1 MARFPCYD
9 AALNPKLPQFALATL
24 LIAWLAIAT
33 PGLRDQYSETTK
45 VREMLGGR
53 SVDERTALLDNP
65 GFRVAEEI
73 ELAVPA
79 DSCVLVL
86 AYSGPA
92 AVDYYQAR
100 LAYYL
105 YPRRVRVADRVSA
118 PAKGCEYLAVFR
130 DSAQNL
136 AGAPFRGGWDEQQLK
151 HRLAALDPL
160 SDGDFA
166 DIFRAR

>member
-9 AALNPKLPQFALATL
+9 AALNLKLPQFALATL
-24 LIAWLAIAT
+24 LIAWLVIAT

-105 YPRRVRVADRVSA
+105 YPRRVRVVDRIST
-118 PAKGCEYLAVFR
+118 PAEGCEYLAVFR
-130 DSAQNL
+130 DSPRNL
-136 AGAPFRGGWDEQQLK
+136 AAEPFRGTWDEKQLER
-151 HRLAALDPL
+151 RLSSLDL
-160 SDGDFA
+160 VSDGRFA
-166 DIFRAR
+166 DIFRIP

>member
-24 LIAWLAIAT
+24 LIAWLAIAA
-33 PGLRDQYSETTK
+33 PSLRDQYSETAK
-45 VREMLGGR
+45 VRETLGGR

-86 AYSGPA
+86 AYAGPSA
-92 AVDYYQAR
+92 IDYYRAR
-100 LAYYL
+100 MAYYL
-105 YPRRVRVADRVSA
+105 YPRRVRVVDRVSA
-118 PAKGCEYLAVFR
+118 KADGCRYVAVFR
-130 DSAQNL
+130 DSPQNL
-136 AGAPFRGGWDEQQLK
+136 AAEPFRGAWDEQQFER
-151 HRLAALDPL
+151 RLASLDL
-160 SDGDFA
+160 VSDGDFA
-166 DIFRAR
+166 DIFRVP

>member
-1 MARFPCYD
+1 M
-9 AALNPKLPQFALATL
+9 LA
-24 LIAWLAIAT
+24 
-33 PGLRDQYSETTK
+33 
-45 VREMLGGR
+45 GR
-53 SVDERTALLDNP
+53 TVDERTALLDNP

-79 DSCVLVL
+79 NSCVLVL

-118 PAKGCEYLAVFR
+118 RADGCEYLAVFR
-130 DSAQNL
+130 DSPQNL
-136 AGAPFRGGWDEQQLK
+136 AAEPFRGAWDEQQFER
-151 HRLAALDPL
+151 RLASLDL
-160 SDGDFA
+160 VSDGDFA
-166 DIFRAR
+166 DIFRVP